1 MPTLAHAIAGVA
13 EIYFADAAIYFGLRP
28 NEILQRLYRFS
39 RPAGCPCEGTLTVY
53 KPCSRTIPSTRI
65 AGGETVRTNGSLLC
79 ICGAVLL
86 SLSNPPLHAEDGV
99 FKDKIL
105 FGQVAALDGPARAL
119 GQGMREGILAAFEEA
134 NRAGGITGHK
144 LELKSIDDGY
154 EPEKTIE
161 AINGAI
167 NQDKVFA
174 LVGAVGT
181 PTSKAGQPIA
191 TAAKVPFIGPFT
203 GAEFLRNPFNRYVVN
218 VRSSYFQETEAW
230 IEHLTT
236 DLGITRIAILYQ
248 DDAFGLAGLAGVK
261 NAMAKRNMALVAEGT
276 FKRNTTA
283 IKSALLEI
291 MKGQPQAVVTVGP
304 YKPIA
309 EFIKLARQLKLDA
322 AFVAIS
328 FVGSDSLAQELGNQG
343 AGVIVSQVVPFPGD
357 RSLPVVMSY
366 QTALSAVDSKAKP
379 GFVSLEG
386 YLVGQLVVEALKR
399 IPGEPTREAFLD
411 AIERAPF
418 DLGGVKLSFSATQNQ
433 GSNQVYFTVLQ
444 SDGTFRPVTRF
455 AKSAS
460 R

>member
-1 MPTLAHAIAGVA
+1 
-13 EIYFADAAIYFGLRP
+13 
-28 NEILQRLYRFS
+28 
-39 RPAGCPCEGTLTVY
+39 
-53 KPCSRTIPSTRI
+53 
-65 AGGETVRTNGSLLC
+65 VRTNRSWLCLL
-79 ICGAVLL
+79 GAAFACCL
-86 SLSNPPLHAEDGV
+86 NTHGHAEDGV
-99 FKDKIL
+99 SKDSIL
-105 FGQVAALDGPARAL
+105 FGQVAALNGPAQAL

-134 NRAGGITGHK
+134 NRAGGINGRK

-161 AINGAI
+161 ATNKAI
-167 NQDKVFA
+167 NDDKVFA

-218 VRSSYFQETEAW
+218 IRASYFQETEAW
-230 IEHLTT
+230 VEHLTN
-236 DLGITRIAILYQ
+236 DLGVTRIAILYQ

-261 NAMAKRNMALVAEGT
+261 KAMEKRNLSLVAEGT

-309 EFIKLARQLKLDA
+309 AFIKLARQLKVDA
-322 AFVAIS
+322 TFVAIS
-328 FVGSDSLAQELGNQG
+328 FVGSDSLAQELGSEG
-343 AGVIVSQVVPFPGD
+343 AGVVVSQVVPFPGD
-357 RSLPVVMSY
+357 KSLPVVASY
-366 QTALSAVDSKAKP
+366 QSALAAVNEKSKP

-386 YLVGQLVVEALKR
+386 YLAGRLVVEAIKR

-411 AIERAPF
+411 IVEREPF
-418 DLGGVKLSFSATQNQ
+418 DLGGMKLTFSATQNQ
-433 GSNQVYFTVLQ
+433 GSTRVYFTVLQ
-444 SDGTFRPVTRF
+444 SNGLFQPV
-455 AKSAS
+455 AKLVKTVAK
-460 R
+460 

>member
-1 MPTLAHAIAGVA
+1 M
-13 EIYFADAAIYFGLRP
+13 
-28 NEILQRLYRFS
+28 
-39 RPAGCPCEGTLTVY
+39 
-53 KPCSRTIPSTRI
+53 
-65 AGGETVRTNGSLLC
+65 RTNRSWLCLL
-79 ICGAVLL
+79 GAAFACCL
-86 SLSNPPLHAEDGV
+86 NTHGHAEDGV
-99 FKDKIL
+99 SKDSIL
-105 FGQVAALDGPARAL
+105 FGQVAALNGPAQAL

-134 NRAGGITGHK
+134 NRAGGINGRK

-161 AINGAI
+161 ATNKAI
-167 NQDKVFA
+167 NDDKVFA

-218 VRSSYFQETEAW
+218 IRASYFQETEAW
-230 IEHLTT
+230 VEHLTN
-236 DLGITRIAILYQ
+236 DLGVTRIAILYQ

-261 NAMAKRNMALVAEGT
+261 KAIEKRNLSLVAEGT

-309 EFIKLARQLKLDA
+309 AFIKLARQLKVDA
-322 AFVAIS
+322 TFVAIS
-328 FVGSDSLAQELGNQG
+328 FVGSDSLAQELGSEG
-343 AGVIVSQVVPFPGD
+343 AGVVVSQVVPFPGD
-357 RSLPVVMSY
+357 KSLPVVASY
-366 QTALSAVDSKAKP
+366 QSALAAVNEKSKP

-386 YLVGQLVVEALKR
+386 YLAGRLVVEAIKR

-411 AIERAPF
+411 VIEREPF
-418 DLGGVKLSFSATQNQ
+418 DLGGMKLTFSATQNQ
-433 GSNQVYFTVLQ
+433 GSTRVYFTVLQ
-444 SDGTFRPVTRF
+444 SNGLFQPV
-455 AKSAS
+455 AKLVKTVAK
-460 R
+460 

>member
-1 MPTLAHAIAGVA
+1 
-13 EIYFADAAIYFGLRP
+13 
-28 NEILQRLYRFS
+28 
-39 RPAGCPCEGTLTVY
+39 
-53 KPCSRTIPSTRI
+53 
-65 AGGETVRTNGSLLC
+65 VRTNRSLLC

-134 NRAGGITGHK
+134 NRGGGITGRK

-366 QTALSAVDSKAKP
+366 QTALSAIDSKAKP

>member
-1 MPTLAHAIAGVA
+1 M
-13 EIYFADAAIYFGLRP
+13 
-28 NEILQRLYRFS
+28 
-39 RPAGCPCEGTLTVY
+39 
-53 KPCSRTIPSTRI
+53 
-65 AGGETVRTNGSLLC
+65 RTNRSWLCLL
-79 ICGAVLL
+79 GAAFACCL
-86 SLSNPPLHAEDGV
+86 NTHGHAEDGV
-99 FKDKIL
+99 SKDSIL
-105 FGQVAALDGPARAL
+105 FGQVAALNGPAQAL
-119 GQGMREGILAAFEEA
+119 GQGMREGIFAAFEEA
-134 NRAGGITGHK
+134 NRAGGINGRK

-161 AINGAI
+161 ATNKAI
-167 NQDKVFA
+167 NDDKVFA

-218 VRSSYFQETEAW
+218 IRASYFQETEAW
-230 IEHLTT
+230 VEHLTN
-236 DLGITRIAILYQ
+236 DLGVTRIAILYQ

-261 NAMAKRNMALVAEGT
+261 KAMEKRNLSLVAEGT

-309 EFIKLARQLKLDA
+309 AFIKLARQLKVDA
-322 AFVAIS
+322 TFVAIS

-343 AGVIVSQVVPFPGD
+343 AGTVVSQVVPFPGD
-357 RSLPVVMSY
+357 KSLPLVASY
-366 QTALSAVDSKAKP
+366 QSALAAVNGKSKP

-386 YLVGQLVVEALKR
+386 YLAGRLVVEAIRR

-411 AIERAPF
+411 AIEREPF
-418 DLGGVKLSFSATQNQ
+418 DIGGVKLTFSATQNQ

-444 SDGTFRPVTRF
+444 SDGLFLPV
-455 AKSAS
+455 AKLVKTVA

>member
-1 MPTLAHAIAGVA
+1 M
-13 EIYFADAAIYFGLRP
+13 
-28 NEILQRLYRFS
+28 
-39 RPAGCPCEGTLTVY
+39 
-53 KPCSRTIPSTRI
+53 
-65 AGGETVRTNGSLLC
+65 RTNRSWLC
-79 ICGAVLL
+79 IFGAVFF
-86 SLSNPPLHAEDGV
+86 SLANTPLHAEDGV

-105 FGQVAALDGPARAL
+105 FGQVAALNGPAQAL

-134 NRAGGITGHK
+134 NRSGGVNGRK
-144 LELKSIDDGY
+144 LELKSIDDSY

-161 AINGAI
+161 AINSAI
-167 NQDKVFA
+167 KEDKVFA

-218 VRSSYFQETEAW
+218 IRSSYFQETEAW
-230 IEHLTT
+230 IEHLTN

-261 NAMAKRNMALVAEGT
+261 KAMDKRNMSLVAEGT

-309 EFIKLARQLKLDA
+309 EFIKLARQLKVDA

-357 RSLPVVMSY
+357 KSLPVVAAY
-366 QTALSAVDSKAKP
+366 QAALAAVNAKSKP

-386 YLVGQLVVEALKR
+386 YLVGQLVVQALKR
-399 IPGEPTREAFLD
+399 IPGEPSREAFLD
-411 AIERAPF
+411 AIESGPF
-418 DLGGVKLSFSATQNQ
+418 DLGGVKLAFGPTQNQ
-433 GSNQVYFTVLQ
+433 GSNQVYFTVLAT
-444 SDGTFRPVTRF
+444 DGSLRPITKLGKTA
-455 AKSAS
+455 AK
-460 R
+460 